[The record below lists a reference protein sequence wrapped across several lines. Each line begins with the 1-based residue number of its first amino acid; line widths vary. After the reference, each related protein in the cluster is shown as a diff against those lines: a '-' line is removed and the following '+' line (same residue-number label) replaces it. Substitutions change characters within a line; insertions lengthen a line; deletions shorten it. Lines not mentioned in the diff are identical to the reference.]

1 MGMMSF
7 KVGDVIVHSV
17 RGAGVVLGLE
27 ERGFRGGREM
37 FYRIQL
43 VSSPQSRLLIPE
55 SAAEEIGLRHAI
67 SQSKLEQVWGVLL
80 AAPSVLPTDHRERY
94 ELLTAKLNTR
104 DVLQVAEVVRDV
116 GWRRRRRGGL
126 TTRDTQ
132 MYNDGMMR
140 LAGEIAIVQDIELGD
155 AETEIEGKLDR
166 SFSPRA
172 VAER

>member
-1 MGMMSF
+1 MMGF
-7 KVGDVIVHSV
+7 EIGDVIVHSV

-43 VSSPQSRLLIPE
+43 VSTPQSRLLIPV
-55 SAAEEIGLRHAI
+55 SAAEEIGVRHAI

-80 AAPSVLPTDHRERY
+80 AAPAVLPTDHRERY
-94 ELLTAKLNTR
+94 ELLTAKLNAR

-116 GWRRRRRGGL
+116 GWRRRRKGSL

-132 MYNDGMMR
+132 MYKNGMMR
-140 LAGEIAIVQDIELGD
+140 LAGEIAVVQDIELMD
-155 AETEIEGKLDR
+155 AETEIEGKLDS
-166 SFSPRA
+166 SFSPGA
-172 VAER
+172 VAGG